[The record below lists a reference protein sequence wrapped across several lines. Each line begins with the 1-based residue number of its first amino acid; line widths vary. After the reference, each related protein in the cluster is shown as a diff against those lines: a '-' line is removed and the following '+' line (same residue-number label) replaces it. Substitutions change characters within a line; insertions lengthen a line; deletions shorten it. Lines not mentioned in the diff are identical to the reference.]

1 MSRVLAVLAAIALI
15 AGAVLVRGM
24 LDDDDGGE
32 GRGGRDGGPVRV
44 VCGDELQAACDA
56 LRSPYEV
63 TTEDTAAM
71 AATLRTADGDD
82 PGVDVWVV
90 PWPWPEIV
98 DGDRER
104 AGLPRLFGDPVNLGR
119 SPLAAIV
126 PESIGPCDW
135 ACVGQRAT
143 DDLRV
148 GGRPLDSGVG
158 VLHLAAFTAGRL
170 GTTTYAS
177 NDLDAA
183 TQSFV
188 RGLADAV
195 DGVANP
201 VTRLLQIRASYDV
214 ALTHR
219 VEAETV
225 LAGASE
231 DRRAGLEVTYPDP
244 VVSLVAVA
252 APVGDRS
259 VPEGLGVG
267 LRSAGWEAPS
277 DAPNGLPP
285 AGVLTA
291 LLEVIG

>member
-1 MSRVLAVLAAIALI
+1 MSRVFAVLAAITLI
-15 AGAVLVRGM
+15 VGAVLVRGM
-24 LDDDDGGE
+24 LDDDGDDGG
-32 GRGGRDGGPVRV
+32 RRDDGPVRV
-44 VCGDELQAACDA
+44 VCGEELRAACEGLDSSYA
-56 LRSPYEV
+56 V
-63 TTEDTAAM
+63 TVEDTAAM
-71 AATLRTADGDD
+71 AATLAATDAED

-104 AGLPRLFGDPVNLGR
+104 AGLPGLFGESVNLGR
-119 SPLAAIV
+119 STLAAIV

-135 ACVGQRAT
+135 ACLGERAT

-148 GGRPLDSGVG
+148 GGRRLESGLG

-188 RGLADAV
+188 RGVADAI
-195 DGVANP
+195 DGVSDP

-214 ALTHR
+214 ALTHQ
-219 VEAETV
+219 VEAEST

-231 DRRAGLEVTYPDP
+231 DRRAGLEVTYPEP
-244 VVSLVAVA
+244 VVTVLAVA
-252 APVGDRS
+252 APVGD
-259 VPEGLGVG
+259 VPVPDGLGSN
-267 LRSAGWEAPS
+267 LRSTGW
-277 DAPNGLPP
+277 DAPNGAPSGLPS